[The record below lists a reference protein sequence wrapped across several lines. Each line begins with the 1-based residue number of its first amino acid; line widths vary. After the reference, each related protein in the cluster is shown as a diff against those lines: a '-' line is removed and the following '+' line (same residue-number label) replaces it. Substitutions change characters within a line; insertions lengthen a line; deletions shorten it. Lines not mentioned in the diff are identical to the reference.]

1 MGLSDLQEI
10 WSNYGFEI
18 VLGSCVLFIV
28 IYAFYRWIKGCKGT
42 WARSYTL
49 QDSYKPIVETGYK
62 KVQTIQKE
70 SKGEVEC
77 RRVLERIFNKPF
89 SKYRPA
95 FLRNPVT
102 SGNNSNFNLE
112 IDCYNDELKLGC
124 EYDGIQ
130 HYKYTPYFHKNN
142 EAFLNQK
149 YRDELKKRMC
159 KDVDVMLITVPYT
172 VKIPDIEQ
180 YILNQLRINGFN
192 I

>member
-10 WSNYGFEI
+10 WNNYGFEI
-18 VLGSCVLFIV
+18 VLGSCVLFLIV
-28 IYAFYRWIKGCKGT
+28 YAFYRWIKGCKGT
-42 WARSYTL
+42 WSKSYIL
-49 QDSYKPIVETGYK
+49 QDSYKPILDTNNK
-62 KVQTIQKE
+62 KIIKE
-70 SKGEVEC
+70 SKGEIEC
-77 RRVLERIFNKPF
+77 RRVLQKIFKKPF
-89 SKYRPA
+89 SKYRPS

-112 IDCYNDELKLGC
+112 IDCYNEELKLGC

-159 KDVDVMLITVPYT
+159 KDAGVILIIVPYT
-172 VKIPDIEQ
+172 VKISDIEE
-180 YILNQLRINGFN
+180 YILVQLINNGIN
-192 I
+192 V